1 MGGYDNENA
10 PSKGPGERTGVI
22 RKTLVVVGF
31 MLGVSGLLSAAD
43 TQGVIAPWDCVK
55 RMVEN
60 GRAKTLRDQPG
71 CSLMHNYRRETYGL
85 ITGDKKYYR
94 LDDPNNEH
102 ILQLL
107 EGTPDKDNLRVVV
120 TGDID
125 GDTIKVVN
133 MTML

>member
-1 MGGYDNENA
+1 M
-10 PSKGPGERTGVI
+10 
-22 RKTLVVVGF
+22 RKTLGVVAF
-31 MLGVSGLLSAAD
+31 ILGISGVVSAAD
-43 TQGVIAPWDCVK
+43 VQGAIAPWDCVK
-55 RMVEN
+55 RMVEI
-60 GRAKTLRDQPG
+60 GQAKTLKEQPS

-85 ITGDKKYYR
+85 ITGDKKYYK

-107 EGTPDKDNLRVVV
+107 EGTPHKDNLKVVV
-120 TGDID
+120 TGDIE

>member
-1 MGGYDNENA
+1 M
-10 PSKGPGERTGVI
+10 
-22 RKTLVVVGF
+22 RKTLGVVGLMF
-31 MLGVSGLLSAAD
+31 GISCVLPAAD
-43 TQGVIAPWDCVK
+43 TQGVIAPWECVK

-60 GRAKTLRDQPG
+60 GRGKTLREQPG
-71 CSLMHNYRRETYGL
+71 CSLMRNYRRETYGL
-85 ITGDKKYYR
+85 ITDDNKYYR

-107 EGTPDKDNLRVVV
+107 QGTPDKDNLKVVV
-120 TGDID
+120 TGDIE